1 VSSEAKA
8 AYREYAQKW
17 LDLIDSAL
25 RAGPDLWHTGGIEI
39 RSLRDAARVMGE
51 IKYADA
57 VGSLAVLLDRAS
69 RRFVEDPCGD
79 TLLVMLCSSALKAIA
94 TPAAN
99 AALDEALNHAA
110 WFNKIDIQA
119 AIEPTR

>member
-1 VSSEAKA
+1 
-8 AYREYAQKW
+8 
-17 LDLIDSAL
+17 
-25 RAGPDLWHTGGIEI
+25 
-39 RSLRDAARVMGE
+39 
-51 IKYADA
+51 
-57 VGSLAVLLDRAS
+57 
-69 RRFVEDPCGD
+69 
-79 TLLVMLCSSALKAIA
+79 MLCSSALKAIA